1 MKARHL
7 APHVFFRAFRSLKNR
22 NYRLFWFGQLISLT
36 GTWMQDVALG
46 WLVLSLTDSAVALG
60 LTMTIRFLPALL
72 FSLHGGVLADRLPKR
87 RTLLMTQSTQ
97 FVVALTLGVLTS
109 TGLITVVIIYV
120 LAGIRGIVDAI
131 EGPTRQ
137 AFVPE
142 MVGTADLSNAVALNS
157 TLFNGARITG
167 PAIAA
172 GVISAFSIAA
182 CFYLNAASFA
192 AVIGGL
198 AAMRLQELHLMPR
211 PSRDKL
217 LTQLRE
223 GLRYARS
230 TPGVMIIFLV
240 MAAIGAFGYNFQTT
254 LPLVTK
260 YVLSAGASTLALLF
274 SSMGAGSV
282 LAGLVAAYRGRPS
295 QRLLLAAAGS
305 FVVLLAL
312 VGLSRWRAA
321 TAALLFAAGFTGV
334 LCMTAAN
341 TRLQLQVPWN
351 LRGRVMGIYVL
362 LFVGTTPIG
371 ALLCGFL
378 ADHVGG
384 GGATGVRATIVI
396 TAGLCA
402 LGVIAALAYA
412 RRTATVTSDATLPEP
427 ELSEKARQRA
437 AVSTAALE
445 KDPGR
450 A

>member
-1 MKARHL
+1 MRIKRL
-7 APHVFFRAFRSLKNR
+7 APQVLTQAFRSLRNR
-22 NYRLFWFGQLISLT
+22 NYRLFWFGQLVSLT

-87 RTLLMTQSTQ
+87 RTLIITQMTQL
-97 FVVALTLGVLTS
+97 VVALALGVLTS
-109 TGLITVVIIYV
+109 TGLVTVAIIYV
-120 LAGIRGIVDAI
+120 LAGVRGFVDAI

-172 GVISAFSIAA
+172 GVISALNIAA
-182 CFYLNAASFA
+182 CFYLNAVSFVA
-192 AVIGGL
+192 FIGGL
-198 AAMRLQELHLMPR
+198 AAMRLSELHAVPR
-211 PSRDKL
+211 PSREKVWQ
-217 LTQLRE
+217 QLRE

-230 TPGVMIIFLV
+230 TPEVMVIIIV

-254 LPLVTK
+254 LPLITK
-260 YVLSAGASTLALLF
+260 YVLAAGASTLALLF
-274 SSMGAGSV
+274 SAMGAGSV
-282 LAGLVAAYRGRPS
+282 LAGLLAAYRGKPS

-305 FVVLLAL
+305 FVILLAL
-312 VGLSRWRAA
+312 VGLSPWRAA
-321 TAALLFAAGFTGV
+321 TATLLFVVGFTGV

-341 TRLQLQVPWN
+341 TRLQLQVPGH

-371 ALLCGFL
+371 SYLCGQL
-378 ADHVGG
+378 AEHVGG
-384 GGATGVRATIVI
+384 GGATGVRATILI

-402 LGVIAALAYA
+402 VGVAAGLIYA
-412 RRTATVTSDATLPEP
+412 RRSAPLAGGRLRQEP
-427 ELSEKARQRA
+427 AFSTDARQR
-437 AVSTAALE
+437 TAAQPDDLE
-445 KDPGR
+445 KTPGT

>member
-1 MKARHL
+1 MKPRRL
-7 APHVFFRAFRSLKNR
+7 APQVLFRAFHSLKNR

-87 RTLLMTQSTQ
+87 RTLLVTQSTQ
-97 FVVALTLGVLTS
+97 LVVALALGVLTS
-109 TGLITVVIIYV
+109 TGLITVAIIYM
-120 LAGIRGIVDAI
+120 LAGMRGIVDAI

-172 GVISAFSIAA
+172 GVISAVSIAA
-182 CFYLNAASFA
+182 CFYLNAVSFL
-192 AVIGGL
+192 AVIAGL
-198 AAMRLQELHLMPR
+198 AAMRRGELHLRPR
-211 PSRDKL
+211 PSRDKV

-230 TPGVMIIFLV
+230 TPGVMVIFLV

-254 LPLVTK
+254 VPLVTK

-312 VGLSRWRAA
+312 VGLSRWRAV

-362 LFVGTTPIG
+362 LFIGTTPIG
-371 ALLCGFL
+371 SYLCGQL
-378 ADHVGG
+378 AEHVGG
-384 GGATGVRATIVI
+384 GGATGVRATILI

-402 LGVIAALAYA
+402 LGLIAGLVYA
-412 RRTATVTSDATLPEP
+412 RRTAAAPDATPPEP
-427 ELSEKARQRA
+427 GLPGDARQRVA
-437 AVSTAALE
+437 ATAAGLE
-445 KDPGR
+445 KDPGT